1 MYQELLA
8 YSHSEPVIQLVET
21 KEKFK
26 TQKMVYNGIYYGFIN
41 TIKII
46 NKSPLRSPA
55 QVEGTQG
62 FLPQPG
68 KALERPP

>member
-46 NKSPLRSPA
+46 NK
-55 QVEGTQG
+55 
-62 FLPQPG
+62 
-68 KALERPP
+68 

>member
-1 MYQELLA
+1 LLAQLFWEAICNMYQELLA

-46 NKSPLRSPA
+46 NK
-55 QVEGTQG
+55 
-62 FLPQPG
+62 
-68 KALERPP
+68 